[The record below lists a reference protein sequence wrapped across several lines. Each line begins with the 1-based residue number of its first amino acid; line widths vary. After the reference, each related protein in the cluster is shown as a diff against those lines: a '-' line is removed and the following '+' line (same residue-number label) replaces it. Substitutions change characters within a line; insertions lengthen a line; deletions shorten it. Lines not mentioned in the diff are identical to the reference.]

1 VTAVSSLADLQ
12 LEFEQPAD
20 AAAAKVQ
27 RALLGAMEANLPGA
41 IDDPDSESLHDLRVA
56 VRRSRSVQRQ
66 LKRDFPPVELDHFRA
81 EFRWLQGLTGPARD
95 LDVYVLGFDDL
106 RALVPDATQGD
117 LDPLLDVLRHHREQA
132 REAMAEGLR
141 SVRFTT
147 LMSEWA
153 ALLELLPSMPV
164 ADRPDAKRAIGELA
178 GTRIVKVYKRM
189 VKTGGAID
197 STSPPAAYHELRK
210 HKGVTEELAFDRV
223 ANPSYFGT
231 LLVQLGH
238 AGGDHSP
245 ARVEPGTVADAR
257 ARVHRRRHAGAEI
270 GVPGAIAGSDGF
282 SKILAVLVGS
292 GQTAEIGSITR
303 TLACNEEV
311 HLFRSLLSDRR
322 QSGYT

>member
-1 VTAVSSLADLQ
+1 MTAVSSLADLQ

-20 AAAAKVQ
+20 AAAAEVL

-66 LKRDFPPVELDHFRA
+66 LKRTFPPVELDHFRA

-106 RALVPDATQGD
+106 GALVPEATQGD

-132 REAMAEGLR
+132 REEMAEGLR

-147 LMSEWA
+147 PMSEWA

-189 VKTGGAID
+189 VKMGGAID
-197 STSPPAAYHELRK
+197 STSPPAAYHALRKKGKELRYLLELFGAPFYPK
-210 HKGVTEELAFDRV
+210 KVVKPMIKSLKALQDVLGRHQDRQVQQEMLRALAGELATLPDHAPTLV
-223 ANPSYFGT
+223 AVGV
-231 LLVQLGH
+231 LLGSLSQ
-238 AGGDHSP
+238 
-245 ARVEPGTVADAR
+245 DAR
-257 ARVHRRRHAGAEI
+257 AARGQFAERFD
-270 GVPGAIAGSDGF
+270 AFGSK
-282 SKILAVLVGS
+282 SQRALVKD
-292 GQTAEIGSITR
+292 TFA
-303 TLACNEEV
+303 
-311 HLFRSLLSDRR
+311 
-322 QSGYT
+322 

>member
-1 VTAVSSLADLQ
+1 MTAVSSLADLQ

-20 AAAAKVQ
+20 AAAAEVL

-66 LKRDFPPVELDHFRA
+66 LKRTFPPVELDHFRA

-106 RALVPDATQGD
+106 GALVPEATQGD

-132 REAMAEGLR
+132 REEMAEGLR

-147 LMSEWA
+147 PMSEWA

-189 VKTGGAID
+189 VKMGGAID
-197 STSPPAAYHELRK
+197 STSPPAAYHALRKKGKELRYLLELFGAPFYPK
-210 HKGVTEELAFDRV
+210 KVVKPMIKSLKVLQDVLGRHQDRQVQQAMLRALAGELATLPDHAPTLVAVGVLLGSLSQDAHAARGQFAERFD
-223 ANPSYFGT
+223 AFGSKSQRA
-231 LLVQLGH
+231 LVKDTF
-238 AGGDHSP
+238 A
-245 ARVEPGTVADAR
+245 
-257 ARVHRRRHAGAEI
+257 
-270 GVPGAIAGSDGF
+270 
-282 SKILAVLVGS
+282 
-292 GQTAEIGSITR
+292 
-303 TLACNEEV
+303 
-311 HLFRSLLSDRR
+311 
-322 QSGYT
+322 

>member
-20 AAAAKVQ
+20 AAAAEVL

-66 LKRDFPPVELDHFRA
+66 LKRAFPPVELDHFRA

-106 RALVPDATQGD
+106 GALVPEATEGD

-132 REAMAEGLR
+132 REEMAEGLR

-147 LMSEWA
+147 PMSEWA

-189 VKTGGAID
+189 VKMGGAID
-197 STSPPAAYHELRK
+197 STSPPAAYHALRKKGKELRYLLELFGAPLYPK
-210 HKGVTEELAFDRV
+210 KVVKPMIKSLKTLQDVLGRHQDRQVQQEMLRALAGELATLPDHAPTLV
-223 ANPSYFGT
+223 AVGV
-231 LLVQLGH
+231 LLASLSQ
-238 AGGDHSP
+238 
-245 ARVEPGTVADAR
+245 DAR
-257 ARVHRRRHAGAEI
+257 AARGQFAERFD
-270 GVPGAIAGSDGF
+270 AFGSK
-282 SKILAVLVGS
+282 SQRALVKD
-292 GQTAEIGSITR
+292 TFA
-303 TLACNEEV
+303 
-311 HLFRSLLSDRR
+311 
-322 QSGYT
+322 

>member
-1 VTAVSSLADLQ
+1 MTAVSSLADLQ

-20 AAAAKVQ
+20 AAAAEVL

-66 LKRDFPPVELDHFRA
+66 LKRAFPPVELDHFRA

-106 RALVPDATQGD
+106 GALVPEATQGD

-132 REAMAEGLR
+132 REEMAEGLR

-147 LMSEWA
+147 PMSEWA

-189 VKTGGAID
+189 VKMGGAID
-197 STSPPAAYHELRK
+197 STSPPAAYHALRKKGKELRYLLELFGAK
-210 HKGVTEELAFDRV
+210 LYPDKVVKPMIKSLKALQDVLGRHQDRQVQQAMLRSLSEELAALSDGAATLMAV
-223 ANPSYFGT
+223 GA
-231 LLVQLGH
+231 LLVSL
-238 AGGDHSP
+238 A
-245 ARVEPGTVADAR
+245 EDAR
-257 ARVHRRRHAGAEI
+257 ATRGQFAERFE
-270 GVPGAIAGSDGF
+270 AFAS
-282 SKILAVLVGS
+282 SKQRALVKD
-292 GQTAEIGSITR
+292 TFAKR
-303 TLACNEEV
+303 
-311 HLFRSLLSDRR
+311 
-322 QSGYT
+322 